1 MVISLLQEYGKSQL
15 ILRNNISL
23 KRNAWQKWQHKML
36 RIVTT
41 DADIGAVLAQGH
53 LKHNSGIC
61 KIRHY
66 LTFYFKMIISD
77 QNSCAETPE
86 SHTNK
91 VTNRGSSGSATP
103 MFCKVKLLF
112 LSMESRGFGQR
123 HVKAVSG

>member
-1 MVISLLQEYGKSQL
+1 MVISLLQEDGKSQL

-41 DADIGAVLAQGH
+41 DTDIGAVLAQGH

-66 LTFYFKMIISD
+66 LTFYFK
-77 QNSCAETPE
+77 T
-86 SHTNK
+86 
-91 VTNRGSSGSATP
+91 
-103 MFCKVKLLF
+103 
-112 LSMESRGFGQR
+112 
-123 HVKAVSG
+123 HVLKHLNHIQTK